1 MKSFFFLPLLWIFT
15 ILLSIVWT
23 FENPDKIE
31 KIKNRFKKDK
41 KIEVSKVDMNSKDI
55 VANSFTVSVS
65 RVLKVEDK
73 TAFVIHPAKEK
84 NFDISKLEIFTQR
97 GFVIN
102 NFNLKKLKLPKY
114 FTLQRNGGV
123 KTIISLNDERIALI
137 SGNEKK
143 CFFASLILLSTGR
156 ELFKSKCLPA
166 IAKDNDF
173 NGLGSSNIHLKDKIL
188 LTLGTPEKHVSK
200 NSLLAQDDNSKFGK
214 ILEIDKGNLINK
226 INDDS
231 QNLKLDIFSKGHR
244 VPQGLTIMNDKIF
257 NVEHGPKGG
266 DELNLVLKGK
276 NYGWPRFS
284 YGTNYMKDSGGNG
297 QSYPV
302 NHEGSGYEEPLFAFV
317 PSVGISSL
325 NNCPT
330 ILKKYYNKPCL
341 MALSLYG
348 NNLRK
353 GYSIIIFLL
362 NESSTKVNSIEKIS
376 LDSIVLRHFVT
387 DQHNILYEDD
397 EGSIYVSADK
407 KGIYKIN
414 FKDFR

>member
-15 ILLSIVWT
+15 ILISIVWT

-31 KIKNRFKKDK
+31 KLKNIFKKDK
-41 KIEVSKVDMNSKDI
+41 KIEVSKVDINSKDI

-65 RVLKVEDK
+65 QVLKVEDK
-73 TAFVIHPAKEK
+73 TAFVIHPGKEK
-84 NFDISKLEIFTQR
+84 NFDISKLEIYTQR
-97 GFVIN
+97 GFIIN

-173 NGLGSSNIHLKDKIL
+173 NGLGSSNIHLKNKIL

-214 ILEIDKGNLINK
+214 ILEIDKDNLINK

-231 QNLKLDIFSKGHR
+231 QNLKLEIFSKGHR
-244 VPQGLTIMNDKIF
+244 VPQGLTIMNNKIF

-266 DELNLVLKGK
+266 DELNLALKGK

-376 LDSIVLRHFVT
+376 LDNIVLRHFVT
-387 DQHNILYEDD
+387 DQHNVLYEDN

>member
-1 MKSFFFLPLLWIFT
+1 MKTFLSLFFFWIFT
-15 ILLSIVWT
+15 ILLSMVWT
-23 FENPDKIE
+23 FENPDRIE
-31 KIKNRFKKDK
+31 KIKSEFKKNK
-41 KIEVSKVDMNSKDI
+41 EIEVSKVDSNI
-55 VANSFTVSVS
+55 RNITANAFTVEVS
-65 RVLKVEDK
+65 QVLKIEDK
-73 TAFVIHPAKEK
+73 TAFVIHPGKEK
-84 NFDISKLEIFTQR
+84 NFDISNLEIFTQR
-97 GFVIN
+97 GFIIN
-102 NFNLKKLKLPKY
+102 NFNLKKLKLPNY

-123 KTIISLNDERIALI
+123 KTIISLNDEKIALI
-137 SGNEKK
+137 SGSEKK

-156 ELFKSKCLPA
+156 ELFKSKCLPSA
-166 IAKDNDF
+166 AKDNDF

-214 ILEIDKGNLINK
+214 ILEIDKDNLINK

-244 VPQGLTIMNDKIF
+244 VPQGLTLMGNKIF

-284 YGTNYMKDSGGNG
+284 YGTNYMKDGGGNG

-330 ILKKYYNKPCL
+330 VLKKYYNKPCL

-376 LDSIVLRHFVT
+376 LDNIVLRHFVT
-387 DQHNILYEDD
+387 DQHNVLYEDN

>member
-1 MKSFFFLPLLWIFT
+1 M
-15 ILLSIVWT
+15 VWT
-23 FENPDKIE
+23 FENPDRIE
-31 KIKNRFKKDK
+31 KIKSEFKKDK
-41 KIEVSKVDMNSKDI
+41 EIEVSKVDNNSRNI
-55 VANSFTVSVS
+55 TGNAFTVEVS
-65 RVLKVEDK
+65 QVLKIEDK
-73 TAFVIHPAKEK
+73 TAFVIHPGKEK
-84 NFDISKLEIFTQR
+84 NFDTSNLEIFTQR
-97 GFVIN
+97 GFIIN
-102 NFNLKKLKLPKY
+102 NFNLKKLKLPNY

-123 KTIISLNDERIALI
+123 KTIISLNNEKIALI
-137 SGNEKK
+137 SGSEKK

-156 ELFKSKCLPA
+156 ELFKSKCLPS

-188 LTLGTPEKHVSK
+188 LTLGTPEKHVGK

-214 ILEIDKGNLINK
+214 ILEIDKDNLINK
-226 INDDS
+226 INNDS

-244 VPQGLTIMNDKIF
+244 VPQGLTLMGDKIF

-276 NYGWPRFS
+276 NYGWPRSS
-284 YGTNYMKDSGGNG
+284 YGTNYMKDGGGNG
-297 QSYPV
+297 ESYPV

-330 ILKKYYNKPCL
+330 VLKKYYNKPCL

-376 LDSIVLRHFVT
+376 LDNIVLRHFVT
-387 DQHNILYEDD
+387 DQHNVLYEDN

>member
-1 MKSFFFLPLLWIFT
+1 M
-15 ILLSIVWT
+15 
-23 FENPDKIE
+23 
-31 KIKNRFKKDK
+31 
-41 KIEVSKVDMNSKDI
+41 
-55 VANSFTVSVS
+55 
-65 RVLKVEDK
+65 
-73 TAFVIHPAKEK
+73 
-84 NFDISKLEIFTQR
+84 
-97 GFVIN
+97 
-102 NFNLKKLKLPKY
+102 
-114 FTLQRNGGV
+114 
-123 KTIISLNDERIALI
+123 
-137 SGNEKK
+137 
-143 CFFASLILLSTGR
+143 ILLSTGR
-156 ELFKSKCLPA
+156 ELFKSKCLPSA
-166 IAKDNDF
+166 AKDNDF

-214 ILEIDKGNLINK
+214 ILEIDKDNLINK

-244 VPQGLTIMNDKIF
+244 VPQGLTLMGNKIF

-284 YGTNYMKDSGGNG
+284 YGTNYMKDGGGNG

-330 ILKKYYNKPCL
+330 VLKKYYNKPCL

-376 LDSIVLRHFVT
+376 LDNIVLRHFVT
-387 DQHNILYEDD
+387 DQHNVLYEDN